1 MTLSFLFQRLQRD
14 CFISKL
20 LFNISVMMHEL
31 QSEGEGEASPTRRP
45 NPNNPMEY
53 CSTVPPPLQVS
64 SASSLSP
71 PSVLVPVGVLKR
83 EGMTVLL

>member
-1 MTLSFLFQRLQRD
+1 MY
-14 CFISKL
+14 
-20 LFNISVMMHEL
+20 EL
-31 QSEGEGEASPTRRP
+31 QNESDSESSPRRRP

-64 SASSLSP
+64 SASSQPP

-83 EGMTVLL
+83 EGLFQIIFFSAKKKSGDFYNFFF